1 MLCLSNAMHDSLTLT
16 HDIAPYT
23 AKFLRSS
30 LFLDLYLLLQDGILY
45 ISCQDPKSRSKR
57 RLWTAWY
64 STQFRF
70 KRTRIYITTSS
81 EIKPVNGTT
90 CHRTGVAGYLHG
102 LCVSCT
108 YLPDGSVY
116 CTSNHAIKAPNW
128 ISSWSIFCW
137 KRLRGQMRRL

>member
-1 MLCLSNAMHDSLTLT
+1 MFIQCHAWLT
-16 HDIAPYT
+16 HADSRYSPIHR
-23 AKFLRSS
+23 KVSS
-30 LFLDLYLLLQDGILY
+30 IVAVPWSVSPLQDGILY
-45 ISCQDPKSRSKR
+45 KSCQDPKSRSKR

-108 YLPDGSVY
+108 YLPDGSIY

-137 KRLRGQMRRL
+137 KRLRGQIRRL